1 MPQEERTCPSCGIL
15 YSAPSKWWDEQRK
28 TGGVFYCPNGHARHF
43 IKGKSEADKL
53 REELSRE
60 RQRLAEYNDALRSE
74 REKREAAERREAA
87 QKANVTKLKKRAG
100 AGVCP
105 CCNRTVQQLANHM
118 ANKHLEFVENTG
130 AKVIP
135 MKRKAS

>member
-87 QKANVTKLKKRAG
+87 QKANVTKLKSG
-100 AGVCP
+100 
-105 CCNRTVQQLANHM
+105 LAL
-118 ANKHLEFVENTG
+118 AFALAATG
-130 AKVIP
+130 RSNNLPITWRISTWNLLKIP
-135 MKRKAS
+135 GQRSSR